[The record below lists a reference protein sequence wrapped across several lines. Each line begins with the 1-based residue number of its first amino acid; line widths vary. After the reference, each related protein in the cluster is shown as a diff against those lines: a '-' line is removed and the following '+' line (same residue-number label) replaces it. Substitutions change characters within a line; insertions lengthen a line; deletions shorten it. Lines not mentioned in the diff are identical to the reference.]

1 MVANTDRQRR
11 RLWKCRPTNRDM
23 IAQSPDMRPLCQAH
37 AAPSLRRSV
46 FACADAPDRLPSRPH
61 FCFRRRSTR
70 GRLLKL
76 LWVSPVACPVSGS
89 CREAR
94 AGTANDTCGQMCR
107 RTAVFAHPWASL
119 EHQSPID
126 ERCRGTTRCARNTH
140 PPTSFFRTLPHNAV
154 ATARAGVSDSGV
166 QCSAGLQYTRQEP
179 LRGECEA
186 ASKRA
191 PPRKTTDSTRVC
203 APQHK
208 LHTIPRRRNE
218 FQSIP
223 RRPPI
228 HSLDSKFG
236 RASDDVGCPGSL
248 RRGERCV
255 RALLR
260 CHPMLCETLRARLPE
275 R

>member
-1 MVANTDRQRR
+1 
-11 RLWKCRPTNRDM
+11 
-23 IAQSPDMRPLCQAH
+23 MRPLCQAH

-140 PPTSFFRTLPHNAV
+140 PPTSLFSYSAAQCRRNGAGWSLRFGCSVFSRPSVHSTRTPQGRV
-154 ATARAGVSDSGV
+154 
-166 QCSAGLQYTRQEP
+166 
-179 LRGECEA
+179 RGRFKAC
-186 ASKRA
+186 ASKEDDRLDKSLCTTAQA
-191 PPRKTTDSTRVC
+191 PHHPSPAKR
-203 APQHK
+203 
-208 LHTIPRRRNE
+208 IP
-218 FQSIP
+218 
-223 RRPPI
+223 
-228 HSLDSKFG
+228 K
-236 RASDDVGCPGSL
+236 
-248 RRGERCV
+248 
-255 RALLR
+255 
-260 CHPMLCETLRARLPE
+260 HPSPAADT
-275 R
+275 